1 MRVLFIYSDVNVKGG
16 AKSYHFGLGILSAV
30 LREKGH
36 DTRLYYMFDK
46 FDTSP
51 LVEIIEDFK
60 PSLIAA
66 TSDSS
71 QFRYIQKIF
80 KDVMPFGI
88 FTICG
93 GPHVSLNPRALEE
106 TEGLRAI
113 CVGEGEGAILELVDS
128 IENGKDLREIRN
140 LCIKTDG
147 DIIRNPMRPFI
158 QDLDSLPFCD
168 REIFDYQS
176 VIASDY
182 DRAVFMLSRGCPYK
196 CTYCSNHALRELQ
209 QGPYVRFRSVESSIE
224 EIKSVLSRYRARSIF
239 LADDVFT
246 LNRDF
251 VKEFCERYKKEI
263 GIPFEVTTRVETASE
278 DMFGWLKEAGC
289 TRVAMGIESGNEWLR
304 TNILS
309 RRMTNEQLIKAF
321 RLAREAGLKTKSYNI
336 VGFPGE
342 TEEMFEDTVRLN
354 AEINPDSHVCYIF
367 NPYPGTKLHGY
378 SLEKGYFSDT
388 PVEEFVSRTDTPLNL
403 PTFSRE
409 KILKAYRNFS
419 YRVYKKISIRKAIVY
434 KIYYSRFG
442 EKLIRILDPVKKWVR
457 RIAMDR

>member
-16 AKSYHFGLGILSAV
+16 AKSYHFGLGILSA
-30 LREKGH
+30 LLKENGH
-36 DTRLYYMFDK
+36 DTKLYYMFDR
-46 FDTSP
+46 FDTAP
-51 LVEIIEDFK
+51 LIEMIENFK

-71 QFRYIQKIF
+71 QFKYIQRIF
-80 KDVMPFGI
+80 KEVKPFGI

-93 GPHVSLNPRALEE
+93 GPHVSLYPKALEE
-106 TEGLRAI
+106 TEGLNAI
-113 CVGEGEGAILELVDS
+113 CVGEGEGAILELVDALK
-128 IENGKDLREIRN
+128 NGKDYREIKN
-140 LCIKTDG
+140 LWIKSDR
-147 DIIRNPMRPFI
+147 DVIRNPMRPFI
-158 QDLDSLPFCD
+158 EELDSLPFCD
-168 REIFDYQS
+168 REVFDYQS
-176 VIASDY
+176 VIDSDY
-182 DRAVFMLSRGCPYK
+182 DRAVFMLSRGCPYR
-196 CTYCSNHALRELQ
+196 CTYCSNHALRALQ
-209 QGPYVRFRSVESSIE
+209 DGRYVRFRGVENAIS
-224 EIKSVLSRYRARSIF
+224 EIRSVLSRYRAKSIF

-251 VKEFCERYKKEI
+251 VKKFSERYKKEI
-263 GIPFEVTTRVETASE
+263 GLPFEVTTRVETASE
-278 DMFGWLKEAGC
+278 ELFLWLKNAGC

-304 TNILS
+304 TGILN
-309 RRMTNEQLIKAF
+309 RKMTNEQIIKAF

-367 NPYPGTKLHGY
+367 NPYPGT
-378 SLEKGYFSDT
+378 SLYEYCKKEGFFNENIKD
-388 PVEEFVSRTDTPLNL
+388 EFVSRTDTPLNL

-409 KILKAYRNFS
+409 KILNAYRNFS
-419 YRVYKKISIRKAIVY
+419 YKVYKKTSFKKAIIY

-457 RIAMDR
+457 MIAMDR

>member
-30 LREKGH
+30 LKEKGH
-36 DTRLYYMFDK
+36 DTKLYYMFDK
-46 FDTSP
+46 FDIAP
-51 LVEIIEDFK
+51 LIEMIEDFK

-80 KDVMPFGI
+80 KETEPFGI
-88 FTICG
+88 FTVCG
-93 GPHVSLNPRALEE
+93 GPHVSLNPRSLEE
-106 TEGLRAI
+106 TEGLSAI
-113 CVGEGEGAILELVDS
+113 CIGEGEGAILELVDS
-128 IENGKDLREIRN
+128 LENGKDLREIRN
-140 LCIKTDG
+140 LCIKSDG
-147 DIIRNPMRPFI
+147 GIIRNPMRQFI
-158 QDLDSLPFCD
+158 QNLDSLPFCD

-176 VIASDY
+176 VIDSDY
-182 DRAVFMLSRGCPYK
+182 DRAVFMLSRGCPYR

-209 QGPYVRFRSVESSIE
+209 QGPYVRFRSVESSIA
-224 EIKSVLSRYRARSIF
+224 EIKSVLSRYRVRSIF

-246 LNRDF
+246 LNKEF
-251 VKEFCERYKKEI
+251 VKKFCERYKKEV

-278 DMFGWLKEAGC
+278 DMFGWLKDAGC

-304 TNILS
+304 QNILN
-309 RRMTNEQLIKAF
+309 RKMTNEQIIKAF
-321 RLAREAGLKTKSYNI
+321 RLAKEAGLKTKSYNI

-388 PVEEFVSRTDTPLNL
+388 PVEFVSRTDTPLNL

-409 KILKAYRNFS
+409 NILKAYRNFS
-419 YRVYKKISIRKAIVY
+419 YRVYRKISLKKAIMY

-442 EKLIRILDPVKKWVR
+442 ERLIRFLDPIKKLVR
-457 RIAMDR
+457 TIAMDR

>member
-1 MRVLFIYSDVNVKGG
+1 
-16 AKSYHFGLGILSAV
+16 
-30 LREKGH
+30 
-36 DTRLYYMFDK
+36 
-46 FDTSP
+46 
-51 LVEIIEDFK
+51 
-60 PSLIAA
+60 
-66 TSDSS
+66 
-71 QFRYIQKIF
+71 
-80 KDVMPFGI
+80 
-88 FTICG
+88 
-93 GPHVSLNPRALEE
+93 
-106 TEGLRAI
+106 
-113 CVGEGEGAILELVDS
+113 
-128 IENGKDLREIRN
+128 
-140 LCIKTDG
+140 
-147 DIIRNPMRPFI
+147 
-158 QDLDSLPFCD
+158 
-168 REIFDYQS
+168 
-176 VIASDY
+176 
-182 DRAVFMLSRGCPYK
+182 
-196 CTYCSNHALRELQ
+196 
-209 QGPYVRFRSVESSIE
+209 
-224 EIKSVLSRYRARSIF
+224 
-239 LADDVFT
+239 
-246 LNRDF
+246 

-457 RIAMDR
+457 RVAMER